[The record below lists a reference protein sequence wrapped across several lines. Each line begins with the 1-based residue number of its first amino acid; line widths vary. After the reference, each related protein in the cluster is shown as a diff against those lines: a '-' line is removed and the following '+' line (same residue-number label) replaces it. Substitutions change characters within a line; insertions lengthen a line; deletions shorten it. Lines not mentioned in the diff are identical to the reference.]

1 MMGETSSAREVC
13 VTDVPMPWAWLNPV
27 GFSKLALKTLSG
39 ELQRE
44 SETQFE
50 RRFVAE

>member
-1 MMGETSSAREVC
+1 MMVETSSAREVC
-13 VTDVPMPWAWLNPV
+13 VTDVPMPHQAM
-27 GFSKLALKTLSG
+27 GFSKWALKALSG

-44 SETQFE
+44 SETQLE

>member
-1 MMGETSSAREVC
+1 MMVETSSAREVC
-13 VTDVPMPWAWLNPV
+13 VTDVPMPHQAM
-27 GFSKLALKTLSG
+27 GFSKWALKILSG

-44 SETQFE
+44 SETQLE

>member
-13 VTDVPMPWAWLNPV
+13 VIDVSMPHQAV

-39 ELQRE
+39 ELQRG